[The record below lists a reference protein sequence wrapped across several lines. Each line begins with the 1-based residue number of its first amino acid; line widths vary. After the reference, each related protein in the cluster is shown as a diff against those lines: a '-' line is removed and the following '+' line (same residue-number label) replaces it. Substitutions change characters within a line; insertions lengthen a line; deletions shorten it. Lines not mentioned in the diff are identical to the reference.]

1 MAPQDLLLAH
11 SGVAKDQ
18 VALDVEQATGGDV
31 VVERVLGVGRM
42 ARVYVA
48 EQLSLDRRVAVKVLL
63 PRRGRDRRTLTRFRR
78 EARAMAGC
86 SHPGIV
92 SVFSVGETARGLP
105 FFVMEYVEGETL
117 EGRLRRRGKLPLQEV
132 RRIVTA
138 VADAL
143 TYAHG
148 HGLVHRDVKPGN
160 VLLER
165 GSGRVL
171 LTDFGLAKPVKS
183 VTRVTTLTGTGELMG
198 TPEYLSPEQAER
210 GEVDA
215 RSDQYSLAVMAYEML
230 AGRLPFL
237 GPEPQDYVRQ
247 HVEDTPPWLPRI
259 EPTIPLAVSKAV
271 DRGLMKEPGARY
283 GSAEAFGQA
292 LSAAAEAT
300 AAAEAMPQRAWWGY
314 ERQLVQATAIYAG
327 AAWGVLEALTWV
339 LETFDLP
346 MEFRQPALLL
356 VVGGLPLTLALLC
369 YARNRPQPVEA

>member
-1 MAPQDLLLAH
+1 MAPLGLALEETKL
-11 SGVAKDQ
+11 ARDQ
-18 VALDVEQATGGDV
+18 LAQDVERATGGDV
-31 VVERVLGVGRM
+31 VVERVLGEGRM
-42 ARVYVA
+42 ARVYMA
-48 EQLSLDRRVAVKVLL
+48 EQQSLERKVAVKVLL
-63 PRRGRDRRTLTRFRR
+63 PRRARDRSTLIRFGR

-86 SHPGIV
+86 THPGVV
-92 SVFSVGETARGLP
+92 SVFSVGETPRGLP

-117 EGRLRRRGKLPLQEV
+117 EERLRRKGKLPLREV
-132 RRIVTA
+132 TRVVTA

-148 HGLVHRDVKPGN
+148 RGLVHRDVKPAN

-165 GSGRVL
+165 GTGRVL
-171 LTDFGLAKPVKS
+171 LTDFGLAKAVRG
-183 VTRVTTLTGTGELMG
+183 VTRITTLTGTGEIMG

-237 GPEPQDYVRQ
+237 GPTPQDFVRQ
-247 HVEDTPPWLPRI
+247 HVEDTPPWLPRL
-259 EPTIPLAVSKAV
+259 EPNTSLAVSKAV
-271 DRGLMKEPGARY
+271 DRGLMKEPGARF

-292 LSAAAEAT
+292 LKGAGEAALAAE
-300 AAAEAMPQRAWWGY
+300 PQRRLWWGY

-339 LETFDLP
+339 FETFDLP
-346 MEFRQPALLL
+346 MTFRQPALLL
-356 VVGGLPLTLALLC
+356 VIGGLPLTLLLLC
-369 YARNRPQPVEA
+369 YARNRPQPLEA